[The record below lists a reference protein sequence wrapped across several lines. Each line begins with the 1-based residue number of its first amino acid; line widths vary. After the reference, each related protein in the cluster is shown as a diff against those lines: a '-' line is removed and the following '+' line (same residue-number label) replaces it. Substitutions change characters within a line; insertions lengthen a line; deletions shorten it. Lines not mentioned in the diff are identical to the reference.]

1 MSKLFQ
7 TIFSVLMVLLLIGCN
22 EVPVAQDLTQGQAH
36 AVVAALAD
44 NGIESSADRAKG
56 SKGLYA
62 VNLSSNEYAR
72 AIQILRDLGLP
83 GEVRPTVAQ
92 LMSSDGLL
100 PPGREMEMLKI
111 DRAVAGEI
119 EELLAS
125 HPAIVSARA
134 VVRSASLSDSSQPPT
149 VSLVVT
155 VRSAL
160 AEDQIKS
167 LVRQVAAGVAPEN
180 ISIAVENARAKT
192 STKGALTE
200 QKLSSFLFF
209 WRVPQSDVLGL
220 TVAVFAL
227 VIGIG
232 LVAAILGFASGTARA
247 TANAA
252 NSFPG
257 ADLSRT
263 ALPGGPSVTSSRL
276 RLSELRNNGEG
287 SSSEEPLA

>member
-7 TIFSVLMVLLLIGCN
+7 TVFSVLMVLLLIGCN

-56 SKGLYA
+56 SKGLYS

-72 AIQILRDLGLP
+72 AIQVLRDLGLP

-180 ISIAVENARAKT
+180 ISIVVENARAKT
-192 STKGALTE
+192 STKGVLSE

-247 TANAA
+247 TANTT

-276 RLSELRNNGEG
+276 RLSELRSNGEG